1 MTAAGPS
8 TETASGL
15 LSPPGCQRRVPP
27 PSSQEE
33 VSVTNITGLDVL
45 QFELL
50 YCIAT
55 LHLINVIPAKIL
67 FLLWYNYTC

>member
-33 VSVTNITGLDVL
+33 VSVANITGLDVL

-50 YCIAT
+50 
-55 LHLINVIPAKIL
+55 
-67 FLLWYNYTC
+67 